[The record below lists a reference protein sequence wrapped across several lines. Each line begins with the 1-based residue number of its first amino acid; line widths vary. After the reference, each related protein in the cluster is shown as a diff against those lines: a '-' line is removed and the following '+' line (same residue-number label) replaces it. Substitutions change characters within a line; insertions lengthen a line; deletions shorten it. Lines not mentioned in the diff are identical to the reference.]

1 MVKVT
6 KEDILGDRPKS
17 KVKPLRKK
25 RKLSEE
31 ARKAAGERLAKARE
45 ERQKLNPPKLAHVH
59 PDVLALPPEHA
70 LSYKNV
76 MSWIKYNK
84 ELLPGLKKQK
94 RMNVKGSIA
103 KVADIE
109 GYIRNL
115 QTYIRSGTYVD
126 LFYGA
131 DQEKRV
137 KYKVVYP
144 AGNKYEDE

>member
-1 MVKVT
+1 MKIT
-6 KEDILGDRPKS
+6 KEDILGERPKT

-45 ERQKLNPPKLAHVH
+45 ERQKLNPPKLSHVH
-59 PDVLALPPEHA
+59 PDVLALPPEHV

-84 ELLPGLKKQK
+84 EMLPGLKKQK

-131 DQEKRV
+131 DQEKMV
-137 KYKVVYP
+137 KYKVVWP
-144 AGNKYEDE
+144 AGDKYEDE